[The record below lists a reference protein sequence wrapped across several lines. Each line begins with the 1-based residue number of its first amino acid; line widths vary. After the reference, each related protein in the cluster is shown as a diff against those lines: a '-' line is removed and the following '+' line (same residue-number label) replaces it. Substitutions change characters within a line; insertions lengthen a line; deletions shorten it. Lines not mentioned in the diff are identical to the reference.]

1 MAQWDFR
8 YEDLRPQTL
17 QDYYESSL
25 GAAVQLSFNA
35 RTKDFE
41 IAVGQSK
48 RQRKELRAYY
58 TDPRL
63 CRFMVERTVKPLFE
77 ERHGRLRQAIARKDQ
92 AAAQTALDAILGM
105 SICDPTMGS
114 APSLRSAFDYL
125 SEQYLPLCR
134 DIADAKAKAPGF
146 TMRLR
151 APPLSLPP
159 GAAGWT
165 TRDGAASSGTSSG
178 ACSTA

>member
-1 MAQWDFR
+1 MNPLW
-8 YEDLRPQTL
+8 
-17 QDYYESSL
+17 

-35 RTKDFE
+35 RTRDFE

-48 RQRKELRAYY
+48 RQRKELGAYY

-77 ERHGRLRQAIARKDQ
+77 ERLGRLRQAIAVKDQ
-92 AAAQTALDAILGM
+92 SAAQAALDAILGM

-114 APSLRSAFDYL
+114 APSCGRPSTI
-125 SEQYLPLCR
+125 SQSNTCR
-134 DIADAKAKAPGF
+134 CAVTSPMRRQSSRLF
-146 TMRLR
+146 TMRLH

>member
-1 MAQWDFR
+1 MKTSGPD
-8 YEDLRPQTL
+8 T

-25 GAAVQLSFNA
+25 GTAVQLSFNA

-41 IAVGQSK
+41 IAVDQSK

-125 SEQYLPLCR
+125 SSNTCR
-134 DIADAKAKAPGF
+134 CAVTSPMRRKSSRLYDATARTAPF
-146 TMRLR
+146 L
-151 APPLSLPP
+151 
-159 GAAGWT
+159 T
-165 TRDGAASSGTSSG
+165 TRGQDGRRGMGPLRVAHPQAH
-178 ACSTA
+178 ALRRRH